1 MIGTPKYH
9 AEQGLA
15 LVEGMMRFCVTC
27 EGSGIIVRWSD
38 LCELRDRFEALRNG
52 LFVSETTS
60 SGRVS

>member
-52 LFVSETTS
+52 FVSEPTS